1 MRAGF
6 GVGSMIVI
14 CANWAIHDGTFG
26 GRAAIDAGPWLQ
38 AVHRAAHR
46 AGFGRDGRYRPV
58 DVIDI
63 VFAGDTFDWLT
74 SAVWTR
80 ESRPWH
86 AGSAVA
92 HDRARVRRVS
102 VTRARTLLAGLA
114 RWVRRGLPVPR
125 ADRIGRPRIE
135 DRIRVPV
142 RVAFLSGD
150 RDAALDE
157 LATEAARFGCSIG
170 SAWGDEIIEVRH
182 GDEWD
187 PLCVRPSPA
196 ARARERCPT
205 LRESIGVD
213 LVARFGGDLLE
224 SGHDRGFVGR
234 LVFAIGAVEPIL
246 IPAVLARVMNG
257 HVATGASGRPAPV
270 DHWRRAVDA
279 WHDVAGRNPPSHGL
293 ACCPLDALAA
303 TLGAVQSPLAGAP
316 HDAPS
321 GLGDLLSGWSAGRSR
336 RVAGGGPPRRV
347 VVLGHA
353 AAVEVGSGQER
364 IDAVMGLGPPAL
376 GRSPGAVATD
386 GTADGALADRSVTG
400 RLEPT
405 GRYSWEPLWAECA
418 PVRTPLQ
425 GSGRDGWFVDAA

>member
-6 GVGSMIVI
+6 GVGTMIVI

-86 AGSAVA
+86 AGSAVV
-92 HDRARVRRVS
+92 HDHARVRRVS
-102 VTRARTLLAGLA
+102 VTRARTLVAGLA

-142 RVAFLSGD
+142 RVSFLSGD
-150 RDAALDE
+150 RDTSLDE
-157 LATEAARFGCSIG
+157 LAPEAARFGCSIG
-170 SAWGDEIIEVRH
+170 SAWGDDIIEVRH
-182 GDEWD
+182 GDELD
-187 PLCVRPSPA
+187 PLCVRSSSSVGG
-196 ARARERCPT
+196 RERCPT
-205 LRESIGVD
+205 LRESIAVD
-213 LVARFGGDLLE
+213 LVARFGGLLLE

-257 HVATGASGRPAPV
+257 HVATGAGRRSAPI
-270 DHWRRAVDA
+270 DCWRRSVDA
-279 WHDVAGRNPPSHGL
+279 WHDVAGRHPPSHGL
-293 ACCPLDALAA
+293 GCCPLDALAA
-303 TLGAVQSPLAGAP
+303 ALGAVESPLAGAP
-316 HDAPS
+316 RDAPA
-321 GLGDLLSGWSAGRSR
+321 GLVDLLSGWSAGRSR
-336 RVAGGGPPRRV
+336 RFAGGGPPRHV

-353 AAVEVGSGQER
+353 AAVEAVSGQER
-364 IDAVMGLGPPAL
+364 IDAVMCLGPPAP
-376 GRSPGAVATD
+376 GRSAGVVAAD
-386 GTADGALADRSVTG
+386 GTADGALAARSVTG

-425 GSGRDGWFVDAA
+425 GSGRDGRFVDAA

>member
-1 MRAGF
+1 
-6 GVGSMIVI
+6 MIVI

-86 AGSAVA
+86 AGSAVV
-92 HDRARVRRVS
+92 HDHARVRRVS
-102 VTRARTLLAGLA
+102 VTRARSLLAGLA

-150 RDAALDE
+150 RDASLDD
-157 LATEAARFGCSIG
+157 LAPEAARFGCSIG
-170 SAWGDEIIEVRH
+170 SVWGDEILEVRH

-187 PLCVRPSPA
+187 PLCVRPSPS
-196 ARARERCPT
+196 ARALERCPT
-205 LRESIGVD
+205 LRESIAVD
-213 LVARFGGDLLE
+213 LVARFGGHLLE

-246 IPAVLARVMNG
+246 IPAVLAGLMNG
-257 HVATGASGRPAPV
+257 HGATGAGGRPTPI

-279 WHDVAGRNPPSHGL
+279 WYHVACRHPPSHGL
-293 ACCPLDALAA
+293 GCCPLDALAA
-303 TLGAVQSPLAGAP
+303 TLGAVESPLAGAP
-316 HDAPS
+316 QDAPA
-321 GLGDLLSGWSAGRSR
+321 GLIDLLSGWSAGRSR
-336 RVAGGGPPRRV
+336 RSAGGAPPRRV

-353 AAVEVGSGQER
+353 AAVDVVPGHER
-364 IDAVMGLGPPAL
+364 IDAVICLGPPGL
-376 GRSPGAVATD
+376 GRSAGAVAPA
-386 GTADGALADRSVTG
+386 GTADGALAARSVTG

-405 GRYSWEPLWAECA
+405 GRYSWEPLWDECSQ
-418 PVRTPLQ
+418 VRTLLE
-425 GSGRDGWFVDAA
+425 GSGRNGGFVDAA

>member
-1 MRAGF
+1 
-6 GVGSMIVI
+6 MIVI

-58 DVIDI
+58 DAIDI

-86 AGSAVA
+86 AGSAVV
-92 HDRARVRRVS
+92 HDHARVRRAS

-150 RDAALDE
+150 RDASLDE
-157 LATEAARFGCSIG
+157 AATEAVRFGYSIG
-170 SAWGDEIIEVRH
+170 RVWGDETLEVRH
-182 GDEWD
+182 GDEYD
-187 PLCVRPSPA
+187 PLCVRPSPLA
-196 ARARERCPT
+196 QARERCPT
-205 LRESIGVD
+205 LRESIAVD
-213 LVARFGGDLLE
+213 LVARFGGHLLE
-224 SGHDRGFVGR
+224 SGHDRRFVGR

-246 IPAVLARVMNG
+246 IPAVLAGWMTG
-257 HVATGASGRPAPV
+257 HVATGACGRSTLI
-270 DHWRRAVDA
+270 DRWRRAVDA
-279 WHDVAGRNPPSHGL
+279 WHDAAGRHPPSHGL
-293 ACCPLDALAA
+293 GCCPLDALAA
-303 TLGAVQSPLAGAP
+303 TLGAGESLLAGAP
-316 HDAPS
+316 RDTPS
-321 GLGDLLSGWSAGRSR
+321 GLVDLLSGWSAGRSR
-336 RVAGGGPPRRV
+336 RFAGGGPPRQV

-353 AAVEVGSGQER
+353 AAVEAVSGQER
-364 IDAVMGLGPPAL
+364 IDAVMCLGPPPP

-386 GTADGALADRSVTG
+386 GMADGALAAMAVTG

-405 GRYSWEPLWAECA
+405 GRYSWEPLWAECV